1 MHSEFDIGQVGK
13 ILMIAGMGLFVIG
26 GMVVLLVKTGL
37 FRLPG
42 DINISGE
49 KWKFFLPVTTC
60 ILISIVLTGLLWI
73 IRYFLRK

>member
-49 KWKFFLPVTTC
+49 KWKFFFPVTTC